1 MLTIPCFIFRAENL
15 KSRGSFMM
23 QRIRESIP
31 ALGHAGTRGKGIM
44 SKVSYRLFK
53 VILKYLKSQY
63 NNLFNLIIKVCA
75 LKG

>member
-1 MLTIPCFIFRAENL
+1 MT
-15 KSRGSFMM
+15 
-23 QRIRESIP
+23 QRVRESIP
-31 ALGHAGTRGKGIM
+31 ALGHAGTRSKGIM